1 MNASANRRPKF
12 PGLLAVAMLA
22 MAPLAPAPPRSLV
35 AGAAVVFE
43 QAQLIKPIEETNTAV
58 AYALAPLLIQE
69 VKGTN
74 AVSLRPREVF
84 FQFGSTRLRGR
95 EHPQVSYWWR
105 LEDAEMSP
113 GAQATGRA
121 TQKPASAHWQG
132 LRQTLDD
139 SGRPVIYEV
148 LAEAAATAQV
158 YIAQSVEAAAR
169 AEFGPALP
177 GRRFAIEA
185 SLDAAPRVVVPRVI
199 EDAPAVMGPV
209 LYLRAGTHEVATL
222 ICRCMASQA
231 HHLVDT
237 GYYQLI
243 DAHPPAAITAP
254 PGRLEAALRFPRPPA
269 IGTNIPH

>member
-1 MNASANRRPKF
+1 MNASANCRPKCLGVF
-12 PGLLAVAMLA
+12 VVAMLA
-22 MAPLAPAPPRSLV
+22 TAPLAQEPPRGLD
-35 AGAAVVFE
+35 AGATVVFE
-43 QAQLIKPIEETNTAV
+43 QAQLIKPIEATNNAV

-74 AVSLRPREVF
+74 SVRLRPSEVF
-84 FQFGSTRLRGR
+84 FRFGSIRLQGR

-105 LEDAEMSP
+105 LEDAELSP
-113 GAQATGRA
+113 GAPEIERA
-121 TQKPASAHWQG
+121 TKQSASDRWQG

-148 LAEAAATAQV
+148 LADTVAVAQIYV
-158 YIAQSVEAAAR
+158 AQSVEATAR

-177 GRRFAIEA
+177 GRRFASEA

-199 EDAPAVMGPV
+199 EDAPAVMGSI

-231 HHLVDT
+231 IHLLGT
-237 GYYQLI
+237 GYYKLI
-243 DAHPPAAITAP
+243 DAPPPSTISSP
-254 PGRLEAALRFPRPPA
+254 PGQLEAVLRFPRPTA
-269 IGTNIPH
+269 IDTNTPR

>member
-1 MNASANRRPKF
+1 MNGSANRLPKF
-12 PGLLAVAMLA
+12 LGVLAVAMLA
-22 MAPLAPAPPRSLV
+22 TALLAQAPPRSHY
-35 AGAAVVFE
+35 AGVAVVFE
-43 QAQLIKPIEETNTAV
+43 HAQLIKPIEETNTAV

-74 AVSLRPREVF
+74 AVRLRPSEVF
-84 FQFGSTRLRGR
+84 FRFGSTQLHGR

-105 LEDAEMSP
+105 IEDAEMPP
-113 GAQATGRA
+113 GAEEPGRA
-121 TQKPASAHWQG
+121 TQQPVSDRWQG

-148 LAEAAATAQV
+148 LADPAAIVQI
-158 YIAQSVEAAAR
+158 YLAQSVEAAAR

-177 GRRFAIEA
+177 GRRFASEA

-199 EDAPAVMGPV
+199 EDAPAVMGPI

-231 HHLVDT
+231 RNLVGT
-237 GYYQLI
+237 GYYKLI
-243 DAHPPAAITAP
+243 DAHPPTAITSL
-254 PGRLEAALRFPRPPA
+254 PGQLEAVLRFPRPTA
-269 IGTNIPH
+269 IDANTPR